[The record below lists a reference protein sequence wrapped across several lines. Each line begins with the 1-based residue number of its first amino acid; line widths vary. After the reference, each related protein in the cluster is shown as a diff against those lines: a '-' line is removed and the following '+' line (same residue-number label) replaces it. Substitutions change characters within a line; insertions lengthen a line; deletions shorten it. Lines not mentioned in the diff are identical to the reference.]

1 MTNDDMEL
9 VRRYVIHQS
18 ESAFTALVSRYTNL
32 VYSVALRRTRD
43 PQLAEEITQVV
54 FIILARKAGSLSPAT
69 ILPGWLYRTTCFT
82 SNSALKAEGRRH
94 KHEQE
99 AYMQSQLNEAQAE
112 ADWQKMS
119 PFLEEAMLRL
129 SQADRDALV
138 LRFFEGRTLHEV
150 GAVMGASEEAAKK
163 RVSRAL
169 DKLQLYFHKR
179 GVSSTTAVIA
189 GAISANSVQA
199 APAALAKSVAAVAI
213 TKGMVAN
220 GSTLTLI
227 NGAMKL
233 MAWSKMKMAV
243 VVGVGL
249 LLAAA
254 GGTEIY
260 QSHQN
265 SRIGIDYFPRS
276 YWAQAGFATPEAT
289 LESALW
295 AESVGDTKTVLTAF
309 TSEQAQYVGA
319 MLDYQNKTEQ
329 ERSAALI
336 EDVKNITGFRIWK
349 KTVLSDNQAI
359 YHLSVPMAGQP
370 KPIYSTF
377 ALTNIE
383 GVWKISSVRK
393 IK

>member
-9 VRRYVIHQS
+9 VRQYAAHQS
-18 ESAFTALVSRYTNL
+18 ESAFAALVSRYTNL
-32 VYSVALRRTRD
+32 VYSVALRRVRD
-43 PQLAEEITQVV
+43 PQLAEEITQAV

-69 ILPGWLYRTTCFT
+69 ILPGWLYRAACFT
-82 SNSALKAEGRRH
+82 SNSALKAEYRRQ

-99 AYMQSQLNEAQAE
+99 AYMQSKLTEAQTE

-138 LRFFEGRTLHEV
+138 LRFFEGRTMHEV

-163 RVSRAL
+163 RVNRAL
-169 DKLQLYFHKR
+169 DKLQLYFTQR

-199 APAALAKSVAAVAI
+199 APVALAKAVTATAI
-213 TKGMVAN
+213 TKGATAS

-227 NGAMKL
+227 NGALKL

-260 QSHQN
+260 QVHQN
-265 SRIGIDYFPRS
+265 SRIGIDYFPRRF
-276 YWAQAGFATPEAT
+276 WVQAGSATPEKA
-289 LESALW
+289 LQSLLW
-295 AESVGDTKTVLTAF
+295 AQNLGYTKTVLNAF
-309 TSEQAQYVGA
+309 TPEQAQYVEA
-319 MLDYQNKTEQ
+319 MLDYNNKTEQ
-329 ERSAALI
+329 ARSAAMI
-336 EDVKNITGFRIWK
+336 EELKYITEFRIWK
-349 KTVLSDNQAI
+349 KTILSDNQAV
-359 YHLSVPMAGQP
+359 YHLGIYFAGQP
-370 KPIYSTF
+370 KPFYSTF
-377 ALTNIE
+377 ILTNIDGE
-383 GVWKISSVRK
+383 WKVSSVRK